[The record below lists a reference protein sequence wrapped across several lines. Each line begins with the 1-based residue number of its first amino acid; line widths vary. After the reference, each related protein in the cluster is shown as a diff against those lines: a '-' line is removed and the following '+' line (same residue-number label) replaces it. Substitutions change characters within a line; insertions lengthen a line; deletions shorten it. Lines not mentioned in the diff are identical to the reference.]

1 MFTLYGA
8 LAALS
13 MLTLLAV
20 AFIVLKQKGADYGAF
35 IRLAVLALPF
45 AFVGSRVAFCLS
57 NLSYYL
63 ETISM
68 PEMMLHVTDG
78 GASMTGAMVG
88 VILAAFVAA
97 KWCRL
102 PAGTMLDAVA
112 LGMPVALVIER
123 LAEPLC
129 EMGWGKYFQS
139 TAFDGLYDMTQG
151 MHPVFAYEAIIAV
164 IIGAAMVLY
173 FRKHPPVKGDALG
186 FFLVLYGCTQTVLES
201 LRNDGHM
208 KVIHFV
214 RVNQVAAIAMA
225 TVVLILWSIRCVKNG
240 GKKEALLSWLTTVVC
255 IGFGVVQEFAADGDE
270 NPYFSYTLVA
280 GILAALLVIASV
292 AWFLTWRK
300 HGPKSADMVPAV
312 ALLAAVLVLIER
324 TVDTGAHRLFFVYG
338 VMAANLY
345 IIGHM
350 AFALRARAEQL
361 HKAHLADKYHLDPPL
376 TK

>member
-13 MLTLLAV
+13 MAALLV
-20 AFIVLKQKGADYGAF
+20 IVFLVLRKKGVSYDAF
-35 IRLAVLALPF
+35 IRFALLAIPF
-45 AFVGSRVAFCLS
+45 AFVGSRIAFCLS

-63 ETISM
+63 ETIAL
-68 PEMMLHVTDG
+68 PEMMLHVQDG

-97 KWCRL
+97 KWTRT
-102 PAGTMLDAVA
+102 PVGVMLDAA
-112 LGMPVALVIER
+112 AFGMPAALIIER

-139 TAFDGLYDMTQG
+139 TAFDFMYDLTQG
-151 MHPVFAYEAIIAV
+151 MHPVFAYEAVIAAV
-164 IIGAAMVLY
+164 IGTVMVLY
-173 FRKHPPVKGDALG
+173 FRKRKAANGDAMC
-186 FFLVLYGCTQTVLES
+186 FFLLLYGCCQTLLES

-214 RVNQVAAIAMA
+214 RVNQVAAIVMA
-225 TVVLILWSIRCVKNG
+225 VAVLIVWSIRCVKVG
-240 GKKEALLSWLTTVVC
+240 GKKEAIVSWLTAVVC
-255 IGFGVVQEFAADGDE
+255 IAFGVVQEFAADGDE

-280 GILAALLVIASV
+280 GILAVLLVIASF

-300 HGPKSADMVPAV
+300 QSPRSADMVPAA
-312 ALLAAVLVLIER
+312 ALLAAVLLLIER
-324 TVDTGAHRLFFVYG
+324 TIDTGNHRLFSVYG
-338 VMAANLY
+338 IMAANLY

-350 AFALRARAEQL
+350 AFAQR
-361 HKAHLADKYHLDPPL
+361 KAACKE
-376 TK
+376 

>member
-13 MLTLLAV
+13 LAALLVIACL
-20 AFIVLKQKGADYGAF
+20 VLRKKGVGYDAF
-35 IRLAVLALPF
+35 IRFAVLAIPF
-45 AFVGSRVAFCLS
+45 AFLGSRITFCLS

-63 ETISM
+63 ETIAL
-68 PEMMLHVTDG
+68 PEMMLHVQDG

-97 KWCRL
+97 KWTRTSV
-102 PAGTMLDAVA
+102 GTMLDAA
-112 LGMPVALVIER
+112 AFGMPAALVIER

-139 TAFDGLYDMTQG
+139 TAFDAMWDLTQG
-151 MHPVFAYEAIIAV
+151 MHPVFAYEAIAAAV
-164 IIGAAMVLY
+164 IGVAMVLY
-173 FRKHPPVKGDALG
+173 FRKHKAGNGDAMC

-214 RVNQVAAIAMA
+214 RVNQVAAIVMAMA
-225 TVVLILWSIRCVKNG
+225 VLVVWSIRCVKAG
-240 GKKEALLSWLTTVVC
+240 GRKQALVSWLTAVVC

-280 GILAALLVIASV
+280 GILAALLVIAGV

-300 HGPKSADMVPAV
+300 ESKSALAVPAI
-312 ALLAAVLVLIER
+312 ALLAAVLLLIER
-324 TVDTGAHRLFFVYG
+324 TIDTGAHRLFFVYG
-338 VMAANLY
+338 IMAANLY

-350 AFALRARAEQL
+350 AFALRKHAAIKE
-361 HKAHLADKYHLDPPL
+361 
-376 TK
+376 